1 MLKLEN
7 GISRTSYTTL
17 PLQPSYHSLSTDI
30 LYSHYQSF
38 SFPQVGFPS
47 MSFSL
52 STPPLSI
59 HNVFLSI
66 HFFILIDISYPSS
79 SSFILPLWLSRTI
92 TEQLFY
98 SLFNSFFIYSTN
110 LIHFSSSICNSC
122 LLVINRLKNIMK
134 SIN

>member
-1 MLKLEN
+1 MEFQEQVIQLFLYNLPIIHYQQIFYIHIINLFLSLKLV
-7 GISRTSYTTL
+7 
-17 PLQPSYHSLSTDI
+17 
-30 LYSHYQSF
+30 
-38 SFPQVGFPS
+38 FPPC
-47 MSFSL
+47 
-52 STPPLSI
+52 P
-59 HNVFLSI
+59 FLFLLLLFLFI
-66 HFFILIDISYPSS
+66 MFFFLFIFFILIDISYPSS